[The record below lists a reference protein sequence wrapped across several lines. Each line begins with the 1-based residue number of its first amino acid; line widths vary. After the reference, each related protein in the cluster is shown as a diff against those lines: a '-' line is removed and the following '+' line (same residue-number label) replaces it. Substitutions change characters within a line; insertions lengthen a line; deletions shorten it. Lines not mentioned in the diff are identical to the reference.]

1 MDLLLLLP
9 TRSSCRLP
17 IRTRAHARFRCQCGS
32 IVPLAFSG
40 KNVCICCGGG
50 ITHGRCVCS
59 IPLYRICTPLPH
71 RWVTARRE
79 SAIHICIS
87 IGRCFRSQLLY
98 GLPHRYGSRSNGS
111 CLGYT
116 ETVRTFTCIQ
126 RFLSR
131 MRCSARR
138 RQHDF
143 LRIFGLRRRNRGFN
157 CIKSSNLIVNQRAV
171 VQQDVPHSHRHAFL
185 ALCVASIPS
194 NAEVGDLFIFLTF
207 QLALHILQHTPTID
221 VRGALSAFLQHNG
234 HLVPCCIRLCLPIAA
249 VLLDRLSVTT
259 Q

>member
-1 MDLLLLLP
+1 MDLLLLP
-9 TRSSCRLP
+9 IRSSCRLP
-17 IRTRAHARFRCQCGS
+17 IRTRAHAHISCQCGS
-32 IVPLAFSG
+32 IVPHGFSG
-40 KNVCICCGGG
+40 KNVCICGGGG
-50 ITHGRCVCS
+50 ITHGRCVWS

-111 CLGYT
+111 CFGYT

-131 MRCSARR
+131 MRCSVRR
-138 RQHDF
+138 RQHNF

-157 CIKSSNLIVNQRAV
+157 CIKSSNLIVIQRAV
-171 VQQDVPHSHRHAFL
+171 VQQDVPHSHRHAFS
-185 ALCVASIPS
+185 APRAVCIASIPS
-194 NAEVGDLFIFLTF
+194 NVEVRDLFIFLTF
-207 QLALHILQHTPTID
+207 QFTWLTHTLTIN

-234 HLVPCCIRLCLPIAA
+234 HLVPCCIRLCPPSTA
-249 VLLDRLSVTT
+249 VLLLLSVAT

>member
-1 MDLLLLLP
+1 MLKITQRKKKQKESSKQKNKFKISKKCGKLFERQKLFLGRNSVQGRSQLFHAAASHPSLRRKPPQSQQQKKQRQHPPLTHSAGIAVIPLRQISQTAAEGRSIYVPVLWMDLLLLLP

-87 IGRCFRSQLLY
+87 IGRCFRNQLLY

-111 CLGYT
+111 CFGYT

-131 MRCSARR
+131 
-138 RQHDF
+138 
-143 LRIFGLRRRNRGFN
+143 
-157 CIKSSNLIVNQRAV
+157 
-171 VQQDVPHSHRHAFL
+171 
-185 ALCVASIPS
+185 
-194 NAEVGDLFIFLTF
+194 
-207 QLALHILQHTPTID
+207 
-221 VRGALSAFLQHNG
+221 
-234 HLVPCCIRLCLPIAA
+234 
-249 VLLDRLSVTT
+249 
-259 Q
+259 